1 MNESPI
7 WLIDDDASIR
17 ESLSFLLQTL
27 GWQVNTFDSIA
38 AFESDASVTP
48 SLTGCLLLDIRM
60 PGKSGLSWLE
70 ETSRHYPLLPVILM
84 TGHGTIDLCRRAFQ
98 HGAWEFF
105 TKPIDSDALIE
116 CISEAFKES
125 ELRAGQRQERQQLE
139 TKFAQLTNREREVL
153 ALLVEGQSAKEI
165 AKTLALSPR
174 TAEAHRASIFT
185 RLEVNNLATLVWQ
198 YARLQTLS
206 EPGRSTR
213 HDG

>member
-1 MNESPI
+1 MTTSQI

-27 GWQVNTFDSIA
+27 GWQVKTFESIA
-38 AFESDASVTP
+38 SFAADPSVTP
-48 SLTGCLLLDIRM
+48 ELRGCLLLDIRM

-105 TKPIDSDALIE
+105 TKPTDSDALID
-116 CISEAFKES
+116 CVSEALAES
-125 ELRAGQRQERQQLE
+125 DRRAAQQQERQVLE
-139 TKFAQLTNREREVL
+139 NKFAQLTPREHQVL

-165 AKTLALSPR
+165 AKALSLSPR
-174 TAEAHRASIFT
+174 TAEAHRASIFA
-185 RLEVNNLATLVWQ
+185 RLEVTHLAPLVWE
-198 YARLQTLS
+198 YARLKMLS
-206 EPGRSTR
+206 QPGRSTR
-213 HDG
+213 QDA

>member
-1 MNESPI
+1 MNV

-38 AFESDASVTP
+38 AFENDASVTP
-48 SLTGCLLLDIRM
+48 ALTGCLLLDIRM

-70 ETSRHYPLLPVILM
+70 ETSRHAPLLPVILM

-105 TKPIDSDALIE
+105 TKPIDSDALID

-125 ELRAGQRQERQQLE
+125 ELRAAQQQERQQLE
-139 TKFAQLTNREREVL
+139 EKFAQLTNREREVL

-165 AKTLALSPR
+165 AKTLSLSPR
-174 TAEAHRASIFT
+174 TAEAHRASIFA
-185 RLEVNNLATLVWQ
+185 RLNVSNLAPLVWE
-198 YARLQTLS
+198 YARLQMLS
-206 EPGRSTR
+206 KPGRSTR
-213 HDG
+213 HGG